1 MVFLANSKQKKVK
14 EAILISNK
22 AYFKIKTVIRDKEGH
37 NIKINETI
45 QREDITTV
53 CVCVCVCVCISN
65 IKASHCMRQIQ
76 PVIKGETDSSTV
88 IVRDVNTPTWKSA
101 IRKKS

>member
-53 CVCVCVCVCISN
+53 CVCVCVCVY
-65 IKASHCMRQIQ
+65 
-76 PVIKGETDSSTV
+76 
-88 IVRDVNTPTWKSA
+88 PT
-101 IRKKS
+101 